1 MAAKKRLLIKEAS
14 ALKAPLCSP
23 YAPMPAH
30 GFRFTRIVWA
40 AGSVVRQRPR
50 TDATKSMDA
59 ASCSSSSEEGYSL
72 LRSAGFRAAAAA
84 TTTGACAAM
93 EPPPTA
99 AAAAAAT
106 AAAAAATRAAPLP
119 PASLCMGS
127 ADGALTR
134 SAALLQ
140 TIAADEDEQA
150 RAALVVDDDDDH
162 RTSGKAGA
170 ADEAAS
176 AASMRR
182 SKSRPLRDAVT
193 DFHGRALEK
202 ALSAADAVHST
213 LWHLWL
219 SLFFALELLAV
230 LATTAHDMV
239 RLGAAGVCARISAV
253 ALRWASSHTA
263 AVRHRPWFIAFLTH
277 SVVFAAAF
285 LLALAVMGASR
296 GAAKYDHC
304 AGAEPSLRG
313 RGGAEVTTAA
323 AVPASSPLVPTPA
336 AAARHL
342 IRASGGGALDAA
354 EHRPWT
360 DDEIRRRACLLEAPL
375 VAANDTAQTPLVV
388 PRAFR
393 AVNISITIHDA
404 AARACAMVEKAMS
417 RLLGYHYST
426 SWQLGPAAVLGP
438 LLKESRSLTTIWS
451 YWSAW
456 ALQQATPLAHNKQ
469 AKCSSAAD
477 SCPLAFDPL
486 AVRGW

>member
-150 RAALVVDDDDDH
+150 RAAPLVVDDDDD

-230 LATTAHDMV
+230 LATTA
-239 RLGAAGVCARISAV
+239 RLGAAGVFARISAV
-253 ALRWASSHTA
+253 ALWASSHTA

-360 DDEIRRRACLLEAPL
+360 DDEIWRRACLLGAPL

-417 RLLGYHYST
+417 RLRGYRYPT
-426 SWQLGPAAVLGP
+426 SWQLGPAAAVRGP

-451 YWSAW
+451 YWSRAW
-456 ALQQATPLAHNKQ
+456 ALQQATPLAHNNEQ

-477 SCPLAFDPL
+477 SCPPL
-486 AVRGW
+486 IR